1 MRFWRC
7 PDGTGVR
14 YDRVNDAR
22 LDHEWSV
29 PSELPMLRG
38 SLVWK
43 LTIWFLLLSLLPIGV
58 IVLFVRQD
66 VSEELTNLAKED
78 TGSQVS
84 LLANEISSAID
95 DRRLQELIGGA
106 TNETQVAFLVGEDG
120 AYVAHGDEAGFGGLM
135 SDDFSAEVVRHVLD
149 GTDGVVV
156 EEGTGRFVGFSTVPA
171 GALGR
176 RTLFGLLPIKA
187 VLAMDESVVSAPMS
201 RIERSAIVQ
210 LVVTLLVI
218 SMAIGVAVWVVVRPI
233 QRLTSAAQEV
243 GAGNLDVQIDP
254 ANMKGELKVLTNAFN
269 QMTRQVA
276 GRTREL
282 EELGRAIL
290 NGPPDASTLSEVLG
304 EHVSLM
310 FPHSQLEIRVFPD
323 QTLLRHPDDRQPVAG
338 SAWEWLA
345 TQSEAQHFLPGEV
358 PPWDTQAADDA
369 LVVTPVLDVETK
381 EPIGGIHLSLPATLA
396 RHLGLRELVDHHLDL
411 GGAPGRANT
420 GDKMLTLVASAL
432 AGGDCID
439 DADAL
444 RAGGTVGVLGCVV
457 KAPSTLGTFL
467 RSFRWGHVRQLDR
480 VSRQLLA
487 RAWAAGAGPGDSSLT
502 IDLDST
508 ICETYGLAKE
518 GARHHGYTG
527 AGGYHPLLAIAAGT
541 GEVLMSRLRE
551 GRANTARGA
560 AHFLRE
566 TVGRVRYGG
575 ARGQLTVRADSG
587 FYAHTVVAAC
597 REMDVRFSITIR
609 QRASLRDL
617 IEAIPEEDWTPIPYW
632 MDGAADVAE
641 TTYTPFQT
649 KPDAAP
655 VRLIVR
661 RVKPTPGSQLALF
674 ARYSYHAFITDRD
687 GETLELEADHRRHAE
702 VENAIRDLK
711 YGVGLN
717 HMPSARFAANGAWL
731 AGQVMAHN
739 LARWT
744 ARIGLGE
751 RTVITKTLRRRVFA
765 LVGRITRS
773 ARRLTLHLP
782 RRWPWE
788 TQFSRALARL
798 QAIPFP
804 A

>member
-1 MRFWRC
+1 MLPQNK
-7 PDGTGVR
+7 PDR
-14 YDRVNDAR
+14 IR
-22 LDHEWSV
+22 
-29 PSELPMLRG
+29 
-38 SLVWK
+38 
-43 LTIWFLLLSLLPIGV
+43 
-58 IVLFVRQD
+58 VLFDDHRLV
-66 VSEELTNLAKED
+66 
-78 TGSQVS
+78 
-84 LLANEISSAID
+84 ANA
-95 DRRLQELIGGA
+95 
-106 TNETQVAFLVGEDG
+106 
-120 AYVAHGDEAGFGGLM
+120 
-135 SDDFSAEVVRHVLD
+135 
-149 GTDGVVV
+149 
-156 EEGTGRFVGFSTVPA
+156 
-171 GALGR
+171 
-176 RTLFGLLPIKA
+176 GLL
-187 VLAMDESVVSAPMS
+187 
-201 RIERSAIVQ
+201 
-210 LVVTLLVI
+210 
-218 SMAIGVAVWVVVRPI
+218 
-233 QRLTSAAQEV
+233 
-243 GAGNLDVQIDP
+243 
-254 ANMKGELKVLTNAFN
+254 
-269 QMTRQVA
+269 
-276 GRTREL
+276 
-282 EELGRAIL
+282 
-290 NGPPDASTLSEVLG
+290 
-304 EHVSLM
+304 
-310 FPHSQLEIRVFPD
+310 
-323 QTLLRHPDDRQPVAG
+323 
-338 SAWEWLA
+338 
-345 TQSEAQHFLPGEV
+345 
-358 PPWDTQAADDA
+358 
-369 LVVTPVLDVETK
+369 
-381 EPIGGIHLSLPATLA
+381 LPATLA

-487 RAWAAGAGPGDSSLT
+487 RAWAAGAGPGDSPLT

-527 AGGYHPLLAIAAGT
+527 ARGYHPLLAIAAGT

-566 TVGRVRYGG
+566 TVGRVRYG
-575 ARGQLTVRADSG
+575 
-587 FYAHTVVAAC
+587 
-597 REMDVRFSITIR
+597 
-609 QRASLRDL
+609 
-617 IEAIPEEDWTPIPYW
+617 PIPYW

-731 AGQVMAHN
+731 AVQVMAHN